1 MTDLATMMREQLSSN
16 LNAQLDSAVT
26 AGDIAAARKA
36 SDSLSKLAATT
47 APAGPVVKFT
57 AADIRKELEAKAPW
71 FGIDPRRSSKVLEY
85 GKMMDSNRF
94 DNAAKFAEAL
104 IAAID
109 EEFPP
114 AGGRRQE
121 AGDAGGDGDNDDAG
135 GDDAG
140 GDDAPVK
147 PARKKTDAPSAGDA
161 GAARRNNGSG
171 PWAKLSDA
179 PANVR
184 DDINRTLDK
193 YCRNGTKEQ
202 REQFT
207 KDALAT
213 HYAAHQRKGK

>member
-1 MTDLATMMREQLSSN
+1 MMREQLSSN

-121 AGDAGGDGDNDDAG
+121 ADDAGGDAGGDNDDAG
-135 GDDAG
+135 GADDTA
-140 GDDAPVK
+140 AK

-161 GAARRNNGSG
+161 GAARRSSGAGSG

-179 PANVR
+179 PANVQK
-184 DDINRTLDK
+184 DIERTLDK

>member
-16 LNAQLDSAVT
+16 LNAQLDSAVQ
-26 AGDIAAARKA
+26 AGDLVAARKA
-36 SDSLSKLAATT
+36 NEQLNKLAATT

-71 FGIDPRRSSKVLEY
+71 FGIDPRRSSKALEY

-121 AGDAGGDGDNDDAG
+121 ADDAG
-135 GDDAG
+135 GNDGGSDDDAG
-140 GDDAPVK
+140 GADDTAAK
-147 PARKKTDAPSAGDA
+147 PARKKTDAPSAADA
-161 GAARRNNGSG
+161 PAARRGASNG

-179 PANVR
+179 PPAVQKE
-184 DDINRTLDK
+184 IERTLDK

-202 REQFT
+202 KEQFT

-213 HYAAHQRKGK
+213 HYATQQRKGK